1 MSDQAD
7 WTTLGDR
14 CYRKREFAKMEWEDI
29 DLALFRVAGAKY
41 GGPVALLRD
50 PKVSLKVG
58 QVPPAND
65 RIYIYSSG
73 GRLLSEIPWEGEEPI
88 AEFGWNDSERLV
100 CMQTDGVALVY
111 DIHGEYLYQFTTH
124 KMVREE
130 RVAKCC
136 IWGTGCVILTE
147 VGHRLFWVSNFSDP
161 HTELMPDPYLAEAPT
176 CMTVIEPHLTGND
189 APEVLLSTRSG
200 SVLVV
205 DMEDSNDMDI
215 DSGPFNNMVC
225 SADGKFL
232 ACFSGSGQVLVYSS
246 DFRQNIM
253 EFNTKTTKK
262 PHQVVWCG
270 VDIVVLAYDK
280 IMFCVGPAGDWINFR
295 FDERFVLV
303 AEDDGVRIV
312 SSKTCEFLQRVPD
325 CTVDVFEPG
334 STKPAALLYDAHEE
348 LFERQSAKADDQIR
362 GIRDALPAAVETC
375 IQAAT
380 HAPTVEQQKK
390 LLKTAAYGKY
400 FCEFYDST
408 EYVETC
414 HSLRI
419 LNAVHDPAV
428 GIYITHEQYKRLS
441 PEVMIDRLILRR
453 HYRLAKEICLALG
466 ISTQKVAVQW
476 AITKVKTE
484 DAIPDERLVEALVP
498 KLDQCP
504 GGSFVDVARAAEEVQ
519 RHKLAVMLLNYEP
532 SATRQVPFLISMK
545 EDQLALQKALESGDT
560 NLAHVALY
568 HLYNP
573 CSCSAPCAH
582 RKFSKPEFFRVL
594 QEMPAA
600 GSLYATRLRAN
611 PDSDKVSEE
620 LKTYYY
626 GISQPGEAAVIG
638 LVGAYKMDSLG
649 KRLRQLELQMEYL
662 HQDKNWLFSAKATE
676 DQIKLLAIQR
686 ELELNCD
693 GAVKYIDLPLADTI
707 YKCIERSEEK
717 KALKLKNEFK
727 VTDKRYAWIKLKAVV
742 ATKQWSELDKMSKEK
757 RPPIGFEPFV
767 LVCYE
772 AKEFDQATAQVPKIP
787 DALDRCRWYGKLK
800 NYDDAMRTAVQAKNL
815 QLLEEAWSEVPAKQR
830 ERLADTYRKARSQL
844 GA

>member
-1 MSDQAD
+1 
-7 WTTLGDR
+7 
-14 CYRKREFAKMEWEDI
+14 
-29 DLALFRVAGAKY
+29 
-41 GGPVALLRD
+41 
-50 PKVSLKVG
+50 
-58 QVPPAND
+58 
-65 RIYIYSSG
+65 
-73 GRLLSEIPWEGEEPI
+73 
-88 AEFGWNDSERLV
+88 
-100 CMQTDGVALVY
+100 
-111 DIHGEYLYQFTTH
+111 
-124 KMVREE
+124 
-130 RVAKCC
+130 
-136 IWGTGCVILTE
+136 
-147 VGHRLFWVSNFSDP
+147 
-161 HTELMPDPYLAEAPT
+161 
-176 CMTVIEPHLTGND
+176 MTVIEPHLTGND

-215 DSGPFNNMVC
+215 DSGSALAVALACPSRPPLHCARARACTQLHSCRLFCHAPQMLTFRGAVPCRAVPCRAASPFNNMVC

-466 ISTQKVAVQW
+466 IRSARRASHTRVYSHLLSGHGRAREPLHGQIRGALRQSLPP
-476 AITKVKTE
+476 AAAPARLAPSQHTE
-484 DAIPDERLVEALVP
+484 GRCAMGHHQGEDRRRD
-498 KLDQCP
+498 P
-504 GGSFVDVARAAEEVQ
+504 GRTACGGARAQTRPVPWWLFRRRGARGRRGDAGTILQ
-519 RHKLAVMLLNYEP
+519 AACRRIACPRCLHSAQPLTRIMLLCGT
-532 SATRQVPFLISMK
+532 ACL
-545 EDQLALQKALESGDT
+545 
-560 NLAHVALY
+560 
-568 HLYNP
+568 
-573 CSCSAPCAH
+573 SCSAG
-582 RKFSKPEFFRVL
+582 
-594 QEMPAA
+594 AA
-600 GSLYATRLRAN
+600 A
-611 PDSDKVSEE
+611 
-620 LKTYYY
+620 
-626 GISQPGEAAVIG
+626 
-638 LVGAYKMDSLG
+638 
-649 KRLRQLELQMEYL
+649 
-662 HQDKNWLFSAKATE
+662 
-676 DQIKLLAIQR
+676 
-686 ELELNCD
+686 
-693 GAVKYIDLPLADTI
+693 
-707 YKCIERSEEK
+707 
-717 KALKLKNEFK
+717 
-727 VTDKRYAWIKLKAVV
+727 
-742 ATKQWSELDKMSKEK
+742 
-757 RPPIGFEPFV
+757 
-767 LVCYE
+767 
-772 AKEFDQATAQVPKIP
+772 
-787 DALDRCRWYGKLK
+787 
-800 NYDDAMRTAVQAKNL
+800 
-815 QLLEEAWSEVPAKQR
+815 
-830 ERLADTYRKARSQL
+830 
-844 GA
+844 